1 MDKKYIIPA
10 IIFFAII
17 NLYAACGGGEDD
29 GPAYFFKCK
38 VNGVYKDYGVNY
50 AYYDA
55 ENDITV
61 VKASSGL
68 HGEVE
73 MVWKGQKIASGEIAV
88 EGMDGADNPHLWM
101 TDAVG
106 SLDTFK
112 TLSYKYKLSK
122 YGEAEGKIVG
132 AFSAQIKANKIAYML
147 DTIMLDTISQ
157 TDTLIIDTVE
167 TQIVMFK
174 EVPEFIIDVS
184 DGKFSLYRGE

>member
-17 NLYAACGGGEDD
+17 NLYAACGGDNDEAPD
-29 GPAYFFKCK
+29 YFFKCK
-38 VNGVYKDYGVNY
+38 VNGVFKDYAINS

-61 VKASSGL
+61 VRASSGL

-73 MVWKGQKIASGEIAV
+73 MVWKGQKIASGEITV
-88 EGMDGADNPHLWM
+88 EGREGENNPHFWM

-112 TLSYKYKLSK
+112 TLNYKYKLSK
-122 YGEAEGKIVG
+122 YDDAEGKIVG
-132 AFSAQIKANKIAYML
+132 EFSAQIKANKIAFML
-147 DTIMLDTISQ
+147 DTIMLDTISEI
-157 TDTLIIDTVE
+157 DTLIVDTIE
-167 TQIVMFK
+167 TQVLMFE
-174 EVPEFIIDVS
+174 EVPEFNIDIS
-184 DGKFSLYRGE
+184 DGKFSIYRGE